1 MSNNTQFSIA
11 VHIMAGLGYKDG
23 ADITSSSLA
32 RSVNTC
38 PSFVRRILSKLSKAG
53 LVHTTIGKAGA
64 CTLAKGA
71 NEISLFD
78 IYEAVDAP
86 KVFAIHGYDVQKPC
100 PVSCNI
106 KTALER
112 VLGKA
117 QTSVEESLKGI
128 TLDKIISDVKKV

>member
-11 VHIMAGLGYKDG
+11 VHIMTGLGYKDG
-23 ADITSSSLA
+23 ADMTSSSLA
-32 RSVNTC
+32 KSVNTC
-38 PSFVRRILSKLSKAG
+38 PSFVRRVLSKLSKAG

-64 CTLAKGA
+64 CTLAKKA
-71 NEISLFD
+71 SEISLFD

-86 KVFAIHGYDVQKPC
+86 KAFAIHGYDVQKPC

-112 VLGKA
+112 VLGKT
-117 QTSVEESLKGI
+117 QLSVEESLKSI
-128 TLDKIISDVKKV
+128 TLEEVISDVKRE